1 MRRGPW
7 IAVAVLVILLGIAVG
22 VGAYNAGL
30 HQGLEDSGRAVEVVR
45 VVDGRGF
52 FPFGLILFP
61 LFLFGIFALF
71 RLAFWRGRWG
81 GPRTGQWGP
90 GPWKASPEMFEDW
103 HRRQHDHGAGEHPG
117 AGGEPA
123 SV

>member
-1 MRRGPW
+1 MRRGTW

-30 HQGLEDSGRAVEVVR
+30 HQGLEDGGRAVEVVR

-61 LFLFGIFALF
+61 LFLFGIFAVV
-71 RLAFWRGRWG
+71 RAVFWRGRWG
-81 GPRTGQWGP
+81 GHRTGQWGP
-90 GPWKASPEMFEDW
+90 GPWKGGAQMFEDW
-103 HRRQHDHGAGEHPG
+103 HRRAHEHGTGDHPG

>member
-1 MRRGPW
+1 MRRGTW
-7 IAVAVLVILLGIAVG
+7 IAVAVVVILLGIAVG

-30 HQGLEDSGRAVEVVR
+30 REGMEDSGRAVEVVR

-61 LFLFGIFALF
+61 LFLLGIFALF
-71 RLAFWRGRWG
+71 RAAFWRGRWG
-81 GPRTGQWGP
+81 GHGSGQWGP
-90 GPWKASPEMFEDW
+90 GPGKGGREMFEDW
-103 HRRQHDHGAGEHPG
+103 HRRLHEQGTGDHPG